1 MLRQQIQDQLN
12 NMRLRGMARAYEE
25 QRANASLQAMSFEE
39 RLGFLINAQEHD
51 DEQRR
56 MERFLR
62 DAKLKYPNA
71 FPEDID
77 YVANRGLDRQLV
89 VSLLDCDWIDRL
101 QHVVI
106 TGPTG
111 VGKTHLGCTFGHQA
125 ARKGKRVLYC
135 RQSRHLEEIEVARA
149 DGTLPKLRARVG
161 RMKLLI
167 LDDWGI
173 APLTP
178 RARQDL
184 LEIVED
190 RTSVGSLLITSQ
202 LPVEQWHDWIGEPTL
217 ADAILDRIVHRAHRI
232 ILRGESMRKLY
243 AEK

>member
-1 MLRQQIQDQLN
+1 MFRQQIQDQLN

-25 QRANASLQAMSFEE
+25 QCANATLQAMSFEE
-39 RLGFLINAQEHD
+39 RIGFMIDAQEHD
-51 DEQRR
+51 DRQRR
-56 MERFLR
+56 LERILR
-62 DAKLKYPNA
+62 EAKLKYPSA
-71 FPEDID
+71 YPEDID
-77 YVANRGLDRQLV
+77 YVANRGLDRQMV
-89 VSLLDCDWIDRL
+89 ASLLNCDWIDRF

-111 VGKTHLGCTFGHQA
+111 VGKTHLGCTFAHQA
-125 ARKGKRVLYC
+125 ARRGNRVLYC
-135 RQSRHLEEIEVARA
+135 RQSRYLEEIEIARA

-167 LDDWGI
+167 IDDWGI

-184 LEIVED
+184 LEVVED

-232 ILRGESMRKLY
+232 TLRGDSLRKRH
-243 AEK
+243 ADQ

>member
-1 MLRQQIQDQLN
+1 ILR
-12 NMRLRGMARAYEE
+12 E
-25 QRANASLQAMSFEE
+25 
-39 RLGFLINAQEHD
+39 
-51 DEQRR
+51 
-56 MERFLR
+56 
-62 DAKLKYPNA
+62 AKLKYPSA
-71 FPEDID
+71 YPEDID
-77 YVANRGLDRQLV
+77 YVANRGLDRQMV
-89 VSLLDCDWIDRL
+89 ASLLNCDWIDRF

-111 VGKTHLGCTFGHQA
+111 VGKTHLGCTFAHQA
-125 ARKGKRVLYC
+125 ARRGNRVLYC
-135 RQSRHLEEIEVARA
+135 RQSRYLEEIEIARA

-167 LDDWGI
+167 IDDWGI

-184 LEIVED
+184 LEVVED

-232 ILRGESMRKLY
+232 TLRGDSLRKRH
-243 AEK
+243 ADQ